1 MYLDKEG
8 GTPTPPTQVV
18 IICVW
23 VNKILKTNIELM
35 SAKSLQ
41 QLTEQV
47 LL

>member
-8 GTPTPPTQVV
+8 GTSTQPTQVV
-18 IICVW
+18 NICVW
-23 VNKILKTNIELM
+23 VDKILKTNIELM
-35 SAKSLQ
+35 SAKSMQ